1 MERRV
6 KIAITVLSGV
16 ALAAL
21 LTSGGGTSAVSDTSG
36 PNGLNGPTA
45 ALRRRIL
52 EVAASELKRP
62 VREDSTIATRNRGER
77 IDEYNRYAGPGLG
90 AAYCASFVTWVVGQ
104 AYGRDRR
111 LPWMGGSTSGLM
123 VPVRNA
129 YREGKLPAE
138 YVAFRRDPATL
149 SRVRPGWVFV
159 KGTTRSGAD
168 PLEASAGGWDTGHT
182 GIITKPISSVAGYYE
197 SIDGNTNGKGS
208 TVGGVYATLRPWS
221 NPSDVIYFDPVA
233 VTAVLGQG

>member
-21 LTSGGGTSAVSDTSG
+21 LTSGGGGEVVSDTSG
-36 PNGLNGPTA
+36 PNGLSGPTA
-45 ALRRRIL
+45 AMRRRIL
-52 EVAASELKRP
+52 EVAYAELRRP
-62 VREDSTIATRNRGER
+62 VREDSAIATRNRGER

-90 AAYCASFVTWVVGQ
+90 SPYCASFVNWVVGH

-111 LPWMGGSTSGLM
+111 LPWMGGSTSGFM

-129 YREGKLPAE
+129 YRNGKLPAE

-159 KGTTRSGAD
+159 KGTMRDGSD
-168 PLEASAGGWDTGHT
+168 PLEASAGAWDTGHT
-182 GIITKPISSVAGYYE
+182 GIITKPISSAAGYYE
-197 SIDGNTNGKGS
+197 SIDGNTVGKGA
-208 TVGGVYATLRPWS
+208 TIGGVYNTLRPWS
-221 NPSDVIYFDPVA
+221 NPSDVIFFDPVA
-233 VTAVLGQG
+233 VTMALGQG

>member
-21 LTSGGGTSAVSDTSG
+21 LTSGGGGEAVSDTSG
-36 PNGLNGPTA
+36 SNGLSGPTA

-52 EVAASELKRP
+52 EIAYAELRRP
-62 VREDSTIATRNRGER
+62 VREDSAVATRNRGER

-111 LPWMGGSTSGLM
+111 LPWMNGSTSGIM
-123 VPVRNA
+123 VPARNA

-138 YVAFRRDPATL
+138 YVAFHRDPSTWH
-149 SRVRPGWVFV
+149 RVRPGWVFV
-159 KGTTRSGAD
+159 KGTTSSGSD
-168 PLEASAGGWDTGHT
+168 PLEASVGGWDTGHT
-182 GIITKPISSVAGYYE
+182 GIITKPISSAAGYYE
-197 SIDGNTNGKGS
+197 SIDGNTKGKGA

-221 NPSDVIYFDPVA
+221 NPSDVIFFDPVA
-233 VTAVLGQG
+233 VTMALGQG